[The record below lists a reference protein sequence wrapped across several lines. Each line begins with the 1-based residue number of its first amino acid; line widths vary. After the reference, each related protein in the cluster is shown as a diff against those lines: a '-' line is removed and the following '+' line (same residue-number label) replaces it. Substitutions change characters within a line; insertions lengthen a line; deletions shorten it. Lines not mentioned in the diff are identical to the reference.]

1 MSTMKKIILPIFLT
15 LFTCGVLAA
24 QTDRPTREA
33 RKYARKLSKAG
44 WRSLGDDDLIPQIDS
59 CWSLMYLVN
68 DEGYSVYYSYDI
80 VSEDENIARAVVKA
94 IESAR
99 VRALDNLVSCT
110 IVSEDWLDKLVLPE
124 APYHYIIYKEDSNH
138 ELIPDLNQELIT
150 IEEGRTGYEQLIP
163 ILKEHEQ
170 IPLCMWR
177 RNGHMYEVRIWY
189 LFPFEVFYPSQLSE
203 Q

>member
-33 RKYARKLSKAG
+33 RKSARKLSKAG

-59 CWSLMYLVN
+59 CLPLMYLVN

-80 VSEDENIARAVVKA
+80 VSEDENIARAVEKA

-99 VRALDNLVSCT
+99 VRTLDDLVFCT
-110 IVSEDWLDKLVLPE
+110 IESEDWWDKLVLPE

-138 ELIPDLNQELIT
+138 ELIPDWNQE
-150 IEEGRTGYEQLIP
+150 LIP

>member
-1 MSTMKKIILPIFLT
+1 MIIDSYEYNEKIILPIFLT

-138 ELIPDLNQELIT
+138 ELIPDLNQELI
-150 IEEGRTGYEQLIP
+150 P